1 MWGLSL
7 EGRANA
13 GQILCINSYLKS
25 DDWLRSST
33 SSRSLRIRMHHVV
46 WVLEII
52 TPSWLSEVVP
62 SHFAFSFAFM
72 CILWHCMQ
80 VPTSRQ
86 LPKENLQPVC
96 VMRELSPCAICHFAV
111 WVVEAGWWRYKGTY
125 ARNPRGHRTYGW
137 EMLLYPLVK

>member
-62 SHFAFSFAFM
+62 SHFAFSHSHSCGSYDIACKFRLPVSFRRKISNLYVWCESSRHVPFA
-72 CILWHCMQ
+72 ILLC
-80 VPTSRQ
+80 
-86 LPKENLQPVC
+86 
-96 VMRELSPCAICHFAV
+96 
-111 WVVEAGWWRYKGTY
+111 GWWRLVGGGTKVL
-125 ARNPRGHRTYGW
+125 
-137 EMLLYPLVK
+137 MLGTHVDIVLMAGRCYCTPS